1 MLANTRLPARKVY
14 PDRDKETRARTLA
27 ARYEAGTVFHVQG
40 APGVAEHEAEL
51 TAFPN
56 GEHDDLVDAA
66 VYGADLG
73 GTELYYT
80 SARA

>member
-1 MLANTRLPARKVY
+1 MLKA
-14 PDRDKETRARTLA
+14 
-27 ARYEAGTVFHVQG
+27 Q
-40 APGVAEHEAEL
+40 L

-73 GTELYYT
+73 GNDFYFT
-80 SARA
+80 SANR